1 MSLETEIAGIP
12 LSSCIYNAS
21 GPRTTTKGMLVNIG
35 ESKSGAVLGKS
46 CTLNKQNGNPMPRA
60 IKNIDLGDGCHGS
73 INSEGLPNNGIDYYI
88 SHDLVNAVVS
98 TGKPYI
104 VSLSGKNIDE
114 NVEMLERACD
124 VDGVSAIELNLA
136 CPNVPGKPVIA
147 YDFEQMED
155 VIETI
160 CTNEVFQNSGKKLG
174 VKLAPYFDMP
184 HFERAA
190 QIINNYSEFISFVT
204 TMNTIGNALVVDAEN
219 EMSAIVPKGG
229 YGGLGGG
236 FVKQTALANVRKMY
250 ELLSNDIDIVGV
262 GGVASGTDAFELIL
276 CGAKA
281 VQVGTKHW
289 TEGPSCFERI
299 SNELKTMMI
308 EKGYNS
314 IENFRGKLKPY
325 QKGKKMKK
333 LSKKKSNT
341 NTQNNNSN
349 DMFKN
354 ILLLILLIACGFLFA
369 ERQGFVKV

>member
-1 MSLETEIAGIP
+1 MSLETDIAGIP
-12 LSSCIYNAS
+12 LASCIYNAS
-21 GPRTTTKGMLVNIG
+21 GPRTTTKGMLVKIG

-46 CTLNKQNGNPMPRA
+46 CTLNKQSGNPMPRA
-60 IKNIDLGDGCHGS
+60 IQNIDLGEGCHGS

-88 SHDLVNAVVS
+88 SEDLVGAVTA

-114 NVEMLERACD
+114 NLEMLERACD
-124 VDGVSAIELNLA
+124 VDGISAIELNLA

-147 YDFEQMED
+147 YDFEQMDD
-155 VIETI
+155 VIDQI
-160 CTNEVFQNSGKKLG
+160 CTNEIFQNSGKILG
-174 VKLAPYFDMP
+174 VKLAPYFDIP
-184 HFERAA
+184 HFKRAA
-190 QIINNYSEFISFVT
+190 DIINSYSEFISFVT

-250 ELLSNDIDIVGV
+250 ELLSDDIDIIGV

-289 TEGPSCFERI
+289 TEGPGCFERI

-308 EKGYNS
+308 EKGYSS
-314 IENFRGKLKPY
+314 IEDFRGNLKPY
-325 QKGKKMKK
+325 QKGKKK
-333 LSKKKSNT
+333 SKT
-341 NTQNNNSN
+341 NSRRGKNESNNNN
-349 DMFKN
+349 DTAKN
-354 ILLLILLIACGFLFA
+354 ILLLLLFVVCGFLIA
-369 ERQGFVKV
+369 ERQGFVKR